1 MARATLTSPEP
12 ARAPARQLSSP
23 PGIGRN
29 GQTGC
34 RTATSRRSGGRPDR
48 IVVVWEG
55 GRFARSGRR
64 RGGPSVIRAS
74 DVMSRAFDP
83 ARRMPT
89 PPQVVLPGA
98 LGRLARAMPL
108 SLWSEGSFLSIGSKG
123 SVLSIGSIGSAC
135 SIGSIGS
142 ACSLGSIGSSLSIC
156 SIGSFLSAFS
166 VLSAGSLFSV
176 LSSRSQ
182 FSMLSHRSKGFREH
196 DS

>member
-83 ARRMPT
+83 TRRMPT

-123 SVLSIGSIGSAC
+123 SVL